1 MLVEEKT
8 RQQTLQFEPNTVYVP
23 DAPSIDGLSFRRFHG
38 ELDYPA
44 MADVIAGSKE
54 ADGIERVDTADD
66 VARVYGHLTNCD
78 PHEDVLFA
86 EIDGS
91 VIGYSRVWWHQQL
104 DGIRSYNHFAF
115 LLPQW
120 RGKGIRRA
128 MVRRSE
134 WRGDVMAASQP
145 QGTEQVFESWAADT
159 EVHWKSLLVS
169 EGYEPAR
176 YHYDMV
182 RPDLEEI
189 PELPLPEGL
198 EVRPVPPEHYYT
210 VWKAEEEA
218 FRDDWDASEWEDER
232 FEEMVESPTFQPH
245 LWQVA
250 WDGDEVAGMV
260 LNFIDEK
267 ENEEYKRK
275 RGWTEDIAVLRPYRR
290 QGLAKALIARS
301 LRLHKSLGMTEA
313 ALGVDVDNPNGALR
327 LYQSTGFRMV
337 KEHTTYRKP
346 LALARRGRQRT

>member
-1 MLVEEKT
+1 MLVEE
-8 RQQTLQFEPNTVYVP
+8 RIWPQTLPFEPSILYVP
-23 DAPSIDGLSFRRFHG
+23 DAPAISGLAFRRFRG
-38 ELDYPA
+38 ELDYAA
-44 MADVIAGSKE
+44 MAAVIAGSKE

-78 PHEDVLFA
+78 PYEDMLFA
-86 EIDGS
+86 EVDGS

-120 RGKGIRRA
+120 RGQGIRRA
-128 MVRRSE
+128 MLRRNE
-134 WRGDVMAASQP
+134 WRGEVMAANHPS
-145 QGTEQVFESWAADT
+145 GSEQVFEAWAADT
-159 EVHWKSLLVS
+159 ESHWESLLVS
-169 EGYEPAR
+169 QGYEPAR
-176 YHYDMV
+176 YGYDMV
-182 RPDLEEI
+182 RPDLEDI
-189 PELPLPEGL
+189 PEMPLPEGI

-218 FRDDWDASEWEDER
+218 FRDHWGASEWKEEW
-232 FEEMVESPTFQPH
+232 FEEMLESPTFQPH

-250 WDGDEVAGMV
+250 WDGDQVAGMV

-301 LRLHKSLGMTEA
+301 LRLHRRLGMTEA
-313 ALGVDVDNPNGALR
+313 ALGVDADNPNGALR
-327 LYQSTGFRMV
+327 LYQSMGFCMV
-337 KEHTTYRKP
+337 KQHTTYRKP
-346 LALARRGRQRT
+346 LV